1 MSGQRAWES
10 WRMPM
15 RSTAEF
21 GGGDIGN
28 KYCVKCTDES
38 GRLKSYDE
46 VLASMSDFVIRT
58 MGVSAQEAYK
68 MAKENM
74 AKMPAW
80 SG

>member
-1 MSGQRAWES
+1 
-10 WRMPM
+10 MPM
-15 RSTAEF
+15 RSTADFWGCE
-21 GGGDIGN
+21 IGN

-38 GRLKSYDE
+38 GRLKSYDQ
-46 VLASMSDFVIRT
+46 VFASMRDFVTRT
-58 MGVSAQEAYK
+58 MGVSAQEALK

>member
-1 MSGQRAWES
+1 MSGQKS
-10 WRMPM
+10 CGSCGMPM
-15 RSTAEF
+15 RSTADF

-28 KYCVKCTDES
+28 KYCVKCADES

-58 MGVSAQEAYK
+58 MGVSAQEASK